1 MNLTRNS
8 VFKGKP
14 SLIWLASLL
23 LLGAVVHASPEKPEL
38 NVTQLD
44 GTPWSLADHRGK
56 WVVVNYWATWCTPCI
71 KEMPELNELHLE
83 RDDVEVIGLAFE
95 ETEADDIRKFLTVRP
110 VDFPIAQLDVF
121 EPPADFDVPRGL
133 PMTYLIA
140 PDGSVAK
147 KYLGPITKAELEEAT
162 GGAH

>member
-1 MNLTRNS
+1 MNLTRNRVITS
-8 VFKGKP
+8 NR
-14 SLIWLASLL
+14 WLAWLALALL
-23 LLGAVVHASPEKPEL
+23 VGAAAHASPEKPEL
-38 NVTQLD
+38 DVVQLD
-44 GTPWSLADHRGK
+44 GTPWSLADQRGK

-71 KEMPELNELHLE
+71 KEMPELNELYVE
-83 RDDVEVIGLAFE
+83 RDDVVVIGLAFE
-95 ETEADDIRKFLTVRP
+95 ETEADDIREFLTVRP
-110 VDFPIAQLDVF
+110 VDFPVAQLDVF

-162 GGAH
+162 GSSH